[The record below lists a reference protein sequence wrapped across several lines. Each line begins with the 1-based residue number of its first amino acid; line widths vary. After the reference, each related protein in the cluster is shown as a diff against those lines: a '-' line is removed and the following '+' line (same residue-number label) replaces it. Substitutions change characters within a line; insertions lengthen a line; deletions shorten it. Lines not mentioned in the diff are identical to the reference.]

1 VRRRVIVSDD
11 ALPRVRAAL
20 RAGLKALRSFPE

>member
-1 VRRRVIVSDD
+1 MDLNPDD

-20 RAGLKALRSFPE
+20 AANGGDGGLGAGGAA